1 MARLRL
7 LFALLLMA
15 VGTTFG
21 AFALSGYYEPHM
33 THGQPVA
40 APSAAASPVPAEKPQ
55 PTLSPPRHRFVA
67 VDEPPPAAP
76 PAKPKTVAK
85 AVPVKTGPVVQAPP
99 AVRRPQPAAAPW
111 PWDPFRN

>member
-21 AFALSGYYEPHM
+21 AFALSGYYEPHR

-40 APSAAASPVPAEKPQ
+40 APIAAPRPAEMPQATLSHWARRVVAVKAGPAAAPPTKPK
-55 PTLSPPRHRFVA
+55 A
-67 VDEPPPAAP
+67 AKAP
-76 PAKPKTVAK
+76 PAKPKPA
-85 AVPVKTGPVVQAPP
+85 ASGIPPVK
-99 AVRRPQPAAAPW
+99 RPQQAAAPW
-111 PWDPFRN
+111 PWEFFRN